1 MDGSGRRNSLPGT
14 FLGITVGGSIALSVL
29 VGVSGGYRS
38 PLAGLGWL
46 TMFLP
51 ALGVLVVRLHSGI
64 PVDGQRVRFSWR
76 WLPVAL
82 LTLPLAIHAVALPG
96 VEILEGRLPWVPW
109 LTAQPD
115 GLYHAPEQLGWGTLT
130 LPALLGRIAVN
141 AVVGLLVV
149 SALAFFE
156 EIGWRAFLLPRLVE
170 RMGVRRGLWVS
181 ALICAAWHVPFAIS
195 GIQHVENVSPL
206 ALAVTSV
213 PGQIGAALFL
223 GVLWLKTGSLPLVSL
238 AHGALNNWGQYAFKF
253 MSTSGERDQAL
264 FGLVNLALLLAGVGA
279 LVWMGMGARSRWE
292 MGTAG

>member
-51 ALGVLVVRLHSGI
+51 ALGVLAVRA
-64 PVDGQRVRFSWR
+64 PVDGREARFSWR

-96 VEILEGRLPWVPW
+96 VEFLEGRLPWVPW

-130 LPALLGRIAVN
+130 LPALLARIAVN

-156 EIGWRAFLLPRLVE
+156 EIGWRAFLLPRLVD
-170 RMGVRRGLWVS
+170 RMGVRRGLLAS

-253 MSTSGERDQAL
+253 MSTSGDRDLAL